1 VERGAFRKDLFYRLN
16 VVNLRLPALRDRK
29 EDIPLLVAH
38 FLNKVHRHHAG
49 RFSIHDNALR
59 IMMQHDW
66 PGNVRELENAVER
79 GVTMSSGG
87 EIQIGNLPTQLQD
100 LALARVHEAKDTRKN
115 DDSVAGKKVIPLAVQ
130 EREAIFEALSLTKG
144 DKLRAADLLG
154 IGKTTLYRKLKEY
167 EAADASRTN

>member
-1 VERGAFRKDLFYRLN
+1 
-16 VVNLRLPALRDRK
+16 
-29 EDIPLLVAH
+29 
-38 FLNKVHRHHAG
+38 
-49 RFSIHDNALR
+49 
-59 IMMQHDW
+59 MMQHDW

-100 LALARVHEAKDTRKN
+100 LALARVHEAHDARKN

-167 EAADASRTN
+167 EAADTRRTN